1 MSNGETF
8 RIGVLGSGNGS
19 NLIAIT
25 EAIERGELSAEIALV
40 LSDVKE
46 AEILQHA
53 KRRGLMAC
61 YIAPGK
67 YRTKL
72 DEETEKSYSCALQQ
86 ADVDL
91 VVLAGFMRILKD
103 ELLKSFPGKVINIH
117 PSLLPSFPGVGA
129 WKQALDHGVKFTG
142 ATVHFVDQGIDSGA
156 IIAQEPVPLLDGDT
170 PESLLDRIQ
179 QTEHRIYPKAIAD
192 IAEGRIISKGH
203 RTFRST
209 K

>member
-1 MSNGETF
+1 M
-8 RIGVLGSGNGS
+8 LGSGNGS

-156 IIAQEPVPLLDGDT
+156 IIAQEPVPLFDGDT

-179 QTEHRIYPKAIAD
+179 QTEHCIYPKAIAD

>member
-91 VVLAGFMRILKD
+91 VVLAGFMRVLKD

-179 QTEHRIYPKAIAD
+179 QTEHRIYPTAIAD

>member
-91 VVLAGFMRILKD
+91 VVLAGFMRVLKD